1 MLLLMTLNQHRRN
14 TQMSPEVALLDEL
27 WDIVKV
33 HIPKKDRVEF
43 AETILRTFEDHL
55 SLDDIEDHVQSF
67 DSAMKA
73 AIKSHFDYLLD
84 NDESKD
90 DDYNDWD

>member
-1 MLLLMTLNQHRRN
+1 
-14 TQMSPEVALLDEL
+14 MSPEVALLDEI

-33 HIPKKDRVEF
+33 HVPKKDRVEF

-55 SLDDIEDHVQSF
+55 SLDDIEEHLQSF

-84 NDESKD
+84 NDDHD
-90 DDYNDWD
+90 DDYNTDWD